1 VNSLYL
7 CLHASL
13 SIVFFA
19 VLSIGVS
26 RPNRGSMSAT
36 STSTSLR
43 GSDRGNDRGN
53 GDAYKGSERGSDRAS
68 EKGRDRGTDK
78 GSESYPS
85 SQSLPRSIAQ
95 SAKVDVPPITKKTN
109 TINEKDSGILVPGP
123 LEAVS
128 GTALQDW
135 DTAEL
140 PPDWERRVDKDTLK
154 VSKRE

>member
-1 VNSLYL
+1 M
-7 CLHASL
+7 
-13 SIVFFA
+13 
-19 VLSIGVS
+19 LSIGVS

-43 GSDRGNDRGN
+43 GSDRGS

-68 EKGRDRGTDK
+68 EKGRERGSDK
-78 GSESYPS
+78 GSEAYPP
-85 SQSLPRSIAQ
+85 SQQALPRSITQ
-95 SAKVDVPPITKKTN
+95 SAEPDIPPIAKKKNPT
-109 TINEKDSGILVPGP
+109 TEKDSRILVPGP

-140 PPDWERRVDKDTLK
+140 PPDWERRVHKDTLK